1 MNHNVGFGRA
11 NNFGVTLSHFDNLCF
26 LNQDTKIVEPVFAY
40 AVRLLSAGNVD
51 MLGFKLVN
59 DLGRPVQSFG
69 TMPQSWNLLNLFIL
83 TDTVRTFLG
92 IHAPHFYIQGADIF
106 IRKQVFNAIG
116 GFDESIFLFG
126 EEIDLTTRFDKEN
139 YKKKFIRSKTIIH
152 SSGEG
157 RTVKQRQERT
167 RQLSRSLDYL
177 YGKYKFRNYRRW
189 ILANRVKYLLT
200 RNIEYK
206 ILSKGPNI

>member
-1 MNHNVGFGRA
+1 M
-11 NNFGVTLSHFDNLCF
+11 
-26 LNQDTKIVEPVFAY
+26 
-40 AVRLLSAGNVD
+40 
-51 MLGFKLVN
+51 
-59 DLGRPVQSFG
+59 
-69 TMPQSWNLLNLFIL
+69 
-83 TDTVRTFLG
+83 
-92 IHAPHFYIQGADIF
+92 
-106 IRKQVFNAIG
+106 
-116 GFDESIFLFG
+116 FG

-189 ILANRVKYLLT
+189 IFANRVKYFLT